1 MSLAASNSTRFLASA
16 LVRRSIR
23 APVANAAAVAP
34 LARPTAS
41 TRRSL
46 PLSAAF
52 QHFSTTSRARAS
64 AADPPSAGSAEALAQ
79 EWFVKGTNKWNED
92 DIQGALECFEKS
104 IWTKAT
110 GDAYYNIANCQ
121 LQLGKYEAA
130 AKSWSKSIELS
141 PDRADAHVNLAN
153 VHALILKDIDTA
165 LPLYAEALRLAPTDG
180 DIHFN
185 YAAVLDAK
193 GELEKAI
200 EHYRLAV
207 QHGTAVAE
215 KNLRNALARQLGK
228 VLKEEE
234 VDALAGKKEQG
245 K

>member
-1 MSLAASNSTRFLASA
+1 MSLARSVSTTSGRSLASA
-16 LVRRSIR
+16 FAKRSIR
-23 APVANAAAVAP
+23 APSITTATAVRSP
-34 LARPTAS
+34 RVFAS
-41 TRRSL
+41 PRRSF
-46 PLSAAF
+46 PRSFPFA
-52 QHFSTTSRARAS
+52 TTAQP
-64 AADPPSAGSAEALAQ
+64 ADPPAAGSAEALAQ
-79 EWFVKGTNKWNED
+79 EWFVKGTEKWNDD

-153 VHALILKDIDTA
+153 VHALVLKDIDTA
-165 LPLYAEALRLAPTDG
+165 LPLYAQALRLAPTDG

-234 VDALAGKKEQG
+234 VDAFAAKTEKKGK
-245 K
+245 